1 MIKNI
6 INKLKINFLKRNK
19 ILYKNKIKIKKSKL
33 NENLNIF
40 IKFFN

>member
-6 INKLKINFLKRNK
+6 INKLKINFSKRNK